1 MGSDRTVRSTEFTT
15 TQGETT
21 MLTKTKIALA
31 TALIL
36 GTASVALASNE
47 NDEQG
52 GYQVQTW
59 QQIQQDQRAFQN
71 QIQRQYHDGDAGS
84 AYGYVVSPKHAHRAS
99 RERTQ
104 D

>member
-1 MGSDRTVRSTEFTT
+1 
-15 TQGETT
+15 

-36 GTASVALASNE
+36 GSASVALASNE

-59 QQIQQDQRAFQN
+59 QQIRQDQRAFQN
-71 QIQRQYHDGDAGS
+71 QIQRQSHAGSAGS
-84 AYGYVVSPKHAHRAS
+84 AYGYVSPKHTHRAAH
-99 RERTQ
+99 E
-104 D
+104 